1 MKKLVIL
8 LILFALVMPVFAQ
21 NNSNSDDQDR
31 IYYIN
36 VPVERIIPTSTGY
49 VIQYR
54 NSSSLLGIV
63 GIPNEWFTDAASSA
77 EIIRLPPGLDWPTM
91 SVFYRNGEFSHIKL
105 YVHRSRAHMTWG
117 NIPQGTDVSRFFT
130 DKESFKINF

>member
-1 MKKLVIL
+1 MKKLIILSIL
-8 LILFALVMPVFAQ
+8 LVLVMPVFAQ
-21 NNSNSDDQDR
+21 NNSNSDDRDN

-54 NSSSLLGIV
+54 SSSSMLATV

-91 SVFYRNGEFSHIKL
+91 SVFYRNGEFSHVKL
-105 YVHRSRAHMTWG
+105 YVHRSRAHITWG

-130 DKESFKINF
+130 DKESFKMNF